1 LRRLLIGAALAL
13 SLALPTV
20 VPAAHAS
27 DPPASGPAVVLPDTV
42 GTAMLGIET
51 RPSRLQVYVDGEF
64 FGWSPIEPVEHPARA
79 THVRVL
85 PPDPRRF
92 GQGRDAMDVT
102 LVRGT
107 STTLFFDLRPSILI
121 ETEPTG
127 AIATVTDRAA
137 GDSLLGAT
145 PVSVPPGIVEG
156 AAVRFSAPAHADT
169 VVAGTTLEEGEGF
182 AHVELRRIV
191 WSSPGPTPKT
201 PVYRKAWL
209 QWTMVGVGAAL
220 SVSAIPLH
228 HKADDWYDQYLSSS
242 NADEIPYLYDQT
254 RKYDRLAGG
263 ALVVGQT
270 LLVSGIVM
278 LLLGQRP

>member
-13 SLALPTV
+13 SLALPAA

-27 DPPASGPAVVLPDTV
+27 DPPLSDPAVVLPDTV

-51 RPSRLQVYVDGEF
+51 RPKGLQVYVDGEF
-64 FGWSPIEPVEHPARA
+64 FGWSPIEPVEHAARA
-79 THVRVL
+79 IHVRVL

-121 ETEPTG
+121 ETEPSG

-156 AAVRFSAPAHADT
+156 AAVRFSATAHADT
-169 VVAGTTLEEGEGF
+169 VIAGTTLEEGEGF

-191 WSSPGPTPKT
+191 GSSLGPTPKT
-201 PVYRKAWL
+201 PVYKKAWL

-228 HKADDWYDQYLSSS
+228 QKADDWYDQYLSSS
-242 NADEIPYLYDQT
+242 NSDEIPYLYDQT